1 MAEKYSLPPNAES
14 LCNSMRALG
23 YSFQAAVA
31 DVIDNSIAAGATKIE
46 LISPPIKDPDTAY
59 LAILDNGHGM
69 NRQELIKAMQL
80 ACKNPSQKRE
90 DNDLGRFGLGLKTA
104 SLSQCR
110 ELIVISLK
118 NGAIN
123 IASWDLDE
131 IKREQDWTLLLL
143 DKEET
148 EFQQIISQLKKYS
161 SGTAV
166 IWRRFDRLR
175 TDTGFFETAFRE
187 YLSLTAEHLSLVFH
201 RFLEG
206 ETKIP
211 RISMELNG
219 TRIKPKDPFIKS
231 SLSSV
236 QNVPIYIRQGKKPD
250 FKDSVVVKSH
260 TLPEQ
265 SMLTESD
272 KKKMGLSGRTLSE
285 DQGFYIYRRGRLIH
299 WGGGWLGLRKM
310 TQASKLCRVQ
320 VDVPASLDHYWL
332 LDIKKSRAVPPKEV
346 TKELKNFLEHL
357 TEGSVKRQ
365 TGARNKKVVENSLW
379 QTSVGSDDY
388 SIEINRS
395 SEYLAQFS
403 RELTPEQ
410 NKKLS
415 ALLTMLE
422 LTLPIEWINAQYVS
436 DRAPTFQKDLKVKIR
451 EVIATYYDESGP
463 KISKEELVSMLLV
476 NPMFQEED
484 KVSLVTQILN
494 ELENR

>member
-14 LCNSMRALG
+14 LCNSKRALG

-299 WGGGWLGLRKM
+299 WGGWLGLRKM

>member
-299 WGGGWLGLRKM
+299 WGGWLGLRKM

>member
-1 MAEKYSLPPNAES
+1 
-14 LCNSMRALG
+14 MRALG

-206 ETKIP
+206 EGKIP

-299 WGGGWLGLRKM
+299 WGGWLGLRKM

>member
-59 LAILDNGHGM
+59 LAIVDNGRGM
-69 NRQELIKAMQL
+69 DRHELIQAMQL
-80 ACKNPSQKRE
+80 ACKNPSQRRE
-90 DNDLGRFGLGLKTA
+90 GNDLGRFGLGLKTA

-110 ELIVISLK
+110 ELIVISQK
-118 NGAIN
+118 NGEVN

-148 EFQQIISQLKKYS
+148 EFQQIIVQLKKYP

-175 TDTGFFETAFRE
+175 TDTGLFETAFRD
-187 YLSLTAEHLSLVFH
+187 YLSVTAEHLSLVFH

-206 ETKIP
+206 ENKIP

-219 TRIKPKDPFIKS
+219 TKIKPKDPFIKS

-236 QNVPIYIRQGKKPD
+236 QNVPIYIRQGKELD
-250 FKDSVVVKSH
+250 FKESVVVKSH

-299 WGGGWLGLRKM
+299 WGGWLGLRKM

-346 TKELKNFLEHL
+346 TKELKIFLEHL
-357 TEGSVKRQ
+357 TEGSLKRQ
-365 TGARNKKVVENSLW
+365 TGARNRKVVENSLW
-379 QTSVGSDDY
+379 QTSVGPNDY

-395 SEYLAQFS
+395 SECLTQFTC
-403 RELTPEQ
+403 ELTPEQ
-410 NKKLS
+410 NKKFS
-415 ALLTMLE
+415 SLLTMLE

-436 DRAPTFQKDLKVKIR
+436 DRSLVLQNDLRSKIR
-451 EVIATYYDESGP
+451 EVIATYYNERGP
-463 KISKEELVSMLLV
+463 KVSKEEIISMLLM
-476 NPMFQEED
+476 NPIFQAED
-484 KVSLVTQILN
+484 KALLITKILN
-494 ELENR
+494 EFEEK

>member
-1 MAEKYSLPPNAES
+1 
-14 LCNSMRALG
+14 MRALG

-236 QNVPIYIRQGKKPD
+236 QIVPIYIRQGKKPD

-299 WGGGWLGLRKM
+299 WGGWLGLRKM

-357 TEGSVKRQ
+357 TEGSDKRQ

>member
-1 MAEKYSLPPNAES
+1 
-14 LCNSMRALG
+14 MRALG

-299 WGGGWLGLRKM
+299 WGGWLGLRKM

-365 TGARNKKVVENSLW
+365 TGARN
-379 QTSVGSDDY
+379 
-388 SIEINRS
+388 
-395 SEYLAQFS
+395 
-403 RELTPEQ
+403 
-410 NKKLS
+410 
-415 ALLTMLE
+415 
-422 LTLPIEWINAQYVS
+422 
-436 DRAPTFQKDLKVKIR
+436 
-451 EVIATYYDESGP
+451 
-463 KISKEELVSMLLV
+463 
-476 NPMFQEED
+476 
-484 KVSLVTQILN
+484 
-494 ELENR
+494 

>member
-299 WGGGWLGLRKM
+299 WGGWLGLRKM
-310 TQASKLCRVQ
+310 TQASRLCRVQ

>member
-1 MAEKYSLPPNAES
+1 
-14 LCNSMRALG
+14 MRALG

-299 WGGGWLGLRKM
+299 WGGWLGLRKM
-310 TQASKLCRVQ
+310 TQASKLCWVQ

>member
-1 MAEKYSLPPNAES
+1 
-14 LCNSMRALG
+14 MRALG

-299 WGGGWLGLRKM
+299 WGGWLGLRKM
-310 TQASKLCRVQ
+310 TQASRLCRVQ

>member
-1 MAEKYSLPPNAES
+1 
-14 LCNSMRALG
+14 MRALG

-175 TDTGFFETAFRE
+175 TDTCFFEKAFRE

-299 WGGGWLGLRKM
+299 WGGWLGLRKM

>member
-1 MAEKYSLPPNAES
+1 
-14 LCNSMRALG
+14 MRALG

-299 WGGGWLGLRKM
+299 WGGWLSLRKM

>member
-1 MAEKYSLPPNAES
+1 
-14 LCNSMRALG
+14 MR
-23 YSFQAAVA
+23 
-31 DVIDNSIAAGATKIE
+31 
-46 LISPPIKDPDTAY
+46 
-59 LAILDNGHGM
+59 
-69 NRQELIKAMQL
+69 
-80 ACKNPSQKRE
+80 
-90 DNDLGRFGLGLKTA
+90 
-104 SLSQCR
+104 
-110 ELIVISLK
+110 
-118 NGAIN
+118 
-123 IASWDLDE
+123 
-131 IKREQDWTLLLL
+131 
-143 DKEET
+143 
-148 EFQQIISQLKKYS
+148 
-161 SGTAV
+161 
-166 IWRRFDRLR
+166 
-175 TDTGFFETAFRE
+175 
-187 YLSLTAEHLSLVFH
+187 LTW
-201 RFLEG
+201 
-206 ETKIP
+206 TKIP

-299 WGGGWLGLRKM
+299 WGGWLGLRKM

>member
-1 MAEKYSLPPNAES
+1 
-14 LCNSMRALG
+14 MRALG

-201 RFLEG
+201 RFLKG

-299 WGGGWLGLRKM
+299 WGGWLGLRKM

>member
-175 TDTGFFETAFRE
+175 TDTVFFETAFRE

-299 WGGGWLGLRKM
+299 WGGWLGLRKM

>member
-1 MAEKYSLPPNAES
+1 
-14 LCNSMRALG
+14 MRALG

-31 DVIDNSIAAGATKIE
+31 DVIDNSIAADATKIE

-59 LAILDNGHGM
+59 LAIVDNGRGM
-69 NRQELIKAMQL
+69 DRQELIQAMQL
-80 ACKNPSQKRE
+80 ACKNPSQRRE
-90 DNDLGRFGLGLKTA
+90 GNDLGRFGLGLKTA

-110 ELIVISLK
+110 ELIVISQK
-118 NGAIN
+118 NGEVN

-148 EFQQIISQLKKYS
+148 EFQHIISKLKKFT

-175 TDTGFFETAFRE
+175 TDTGLFETAFRDF
-187 YLSLTAEHLSLVFH
+187 LSVTAEHLSLVFH

-206 ETKIP
+206 ESKIP

-219 TRIKPKDPFIKS
+219 TKIKPKDPFIKS

-299 WGGGWLGLRKM
+299 WGGWLGLRKM

-357 TEGSVKRQ
+357 TEGSIKRQ
-365 TGARNKKVVENSLW
+365 TGAKNKKVVENSLW
-379 QTSVGSDDY
+379 QTSVGSNDY

-395 SEYLAQFS
+395 SEYIAQFIN
-403 RELTPEQ
+403 ELTPEQ
-410 NKKLS
+410 NKKFSSLLS
-415 ALLTMLE
+415 MLE

-436 DRAPTFQKDLKVKIR
+436 DRSLVLHNDLRSKIR
-451 EVIATYYDESGP
+451 EVIATYYNERRP
-463 KISKEELVSMLLV
+463 KISKEELISMLLM
-476 NPMFQEED
+476 NPIFQEED
-484 KVSLVTQILN
+484 KALLITKILN
-494 ELENR
+494 EFEEE

>member
-299 WGGGWLGLRKM
+299 WGGWLGLRKM

-436 DRAPTFQKDLKVKIR
+436 DRAPTFPKDLKVKIR